1 MLAQAFVEGA
11 SKNNTVETISNLELL
26 NYLEE
31 LHTLELGI
39 VRIKRNL
46 SLEKR
51 ENIGQSE

>member
-39 VRIKRNL
+39 VWIKRKL